1 MSKKYNNSNLVGFF
15 NYKIL
20 SSLKDSL
27 INKIKWYL
35 GNNLKLKYF
44 SIYKSFGV
52 DEIFKPI
59 ISDKISNTAKKEF
72 FILKNQIKTKKDIL
86 EIKIKMW
93 KLVILYM
100 IHLLSLKKPTIHLDN
115 NFFNFLYD
123 FLKLYFFWD
132 NYFQNNN
139 VKSIIGVH
147 SVYSYA
153 IPLRIAMNKTFPPTV

>member
-20 SSLKDSL
+20 SSPLKDSL

-72 FILKNQIKTKKDIL
+72 LFLKNQIKTKKDIL
-86 EIKIKMW
+86 EIKIKNVEIGDLIYDTFI
-93 KLVILYM
+93 K
-100 IHLLSLKKPTIHLDN
+100 SKKKPTIHLDN

-123 FLKLYFFWD
+123 F
-132 NYFQNNN
+132 
-139 VKSIIGVH
+139 
-147 SVYSYA
+147 
-153 IPLRIAMNKTFPPTV
+153 